1 LQAFMTRI
9 EFDEKYPLVFD
20 WIQGILSVHAEKAQ
34 PVASLGFKRL
44 PRYFHRD
51 ILTKARVVYLPA
63 VPIPPL
69 GAMGFG
75 QFSDFENM
83 DVGGIVFLDMIL
95 LRHRMRG
102 NEAQHFHELVH
113 VVQWQFLGPKRF
125 VEAYANGIESVGYRA
140 APLEAMAYTL
150 TNVFRKGKAAFDV
163 VAVIREQLSELY
175 F

>member
-1 LQAFMTRI
+1 MTGI
-9 EFDEKYPLVFD
+9 EFDEKYPLIFD
-20 WIQGILSVHAEKAQ
+20 WIQGTLSVHAERAQ
-34 PVASLGFKRL
+34 TVASLGFKRI

-51 ILTKARVVYLPA
+51 ILTKTRVVYLPA

-75 QFSDFENM
+75 QFSEFENM
-83 DVGGIVFLDMIL
+83 DVGGIVFLDLIIL
-95 LRHRMRG
+95 RYQMRG

-125 VEAYANGIESVGYRA
+125 VEAYANGMELNGYRG

-150 TNVFRKGKAAFDV
+150 ANVFRKGDVPFDV
-163 VAVIREQLSELY
+163 TAVVREQLSELY